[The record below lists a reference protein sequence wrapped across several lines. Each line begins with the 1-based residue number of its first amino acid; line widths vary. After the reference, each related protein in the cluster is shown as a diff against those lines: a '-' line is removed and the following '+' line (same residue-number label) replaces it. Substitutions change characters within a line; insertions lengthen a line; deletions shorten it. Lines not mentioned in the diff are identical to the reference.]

1 MSNGYRAKWRD
12 DSTREA
18 EVGHFQR
25 LQVAE
30 RFLNLVVK
38 EATAWAEE
46 KMAALDAGMDPL
58 EVLCGSKM
66 YEKMKADA
74 AKEEAQTAPEPA
86 PASAA
91 EKAPETPTPAPDP
104 STASTSSGQAGS
116 GQAKPKR
123 KQPYR
128 ARIYAPQM
136 LALGARAATLLLD
149 LSPLIMAQWKRL
161 VEAGTDPRRLAL
173 DDHDGKIAA
182 LLFDEIGVQ
191 YHEVIATD
199 QEKLREALDK
209 MEAWVKELKAEERK
223 RGAADALPEGGEV
236 AVPSNVEGA
245 AIAEPSATLLEEA
258 KGSASTGSGQAGT
271 FPETASEKEPDPTR
285 PPAPYSAGG
294 VSLDWTKL

>member
-1 MSNGYRAKWRD
+1 MS
-12 DSTREA
+12 
-18 EVGHFQR
+18 
-25 LQVAE
+25 
-30 RFLNLVVK
+30 
-38 EATAWAEE
+38 
-46 KMAALDAGMDPL
+46 ALDAGMDPL

-74 AKEEAQTAPEPA
+74 AKEQSQTAPEPA

-91 EKAPETPTPAPDP
+91 EIAAETPTPAPE
-104 STASTSSGQAGS
+104 
-116 GQAKPKR
+116 KPKR